1 MSFLRNRMG
10 AILIGAIGLALFAF
24 LLGDAVQ
31 VGGSLMDG
39 DRDAVGEVAGES
51 IKYDVF
57 KAKVDQNEANFKQQM
72 GGTLNPQM
80 SAYVVENTW
89 NQSIFEILIDKEAE
103 RLGLQVSGRELDDM
117 VTGKNPHP
125 QVVQTFADQQTG
137 QVNRQQI
144 AAFLDNLKTQGPN
157 SPIGQQW
164 GNFLLSI
171 KRDRLS
177 QKYNNLVKNSIY
189 VTSLEAREDYVQR
202 NKLAD
207 FSYVALDYAS
217 IADDKVTLTD
227 GDYSDYYKENKKRF
241 YNKEESRSIDYVV
254 FDANPSKEDTAAIK
268 ASITKIAQDFKT
280 TTNDSVFVAV
290 NADTK
295 APLSYVKKGQLE
307 PALDSVVFGS
317 SRGAVIGPIF
327 SNGTYKVA
335 KVLDL
340 KSSPDSVKASH
351 ILLNPAAEGGADKA
365 KAKADSILGAIR
377 AGSSFEQLAAQ
388 FSVDGSKD
396 QGGSLGTFGRGAM
409 IPVFEEA
416 VFNGKPGEYK
426 IVSSQFG
433 VHIIRID
440 KQVGSSLVAKVGI
453 VDRAIRSSSQTQQNV
468 FQQASAFLTSASD
481 SKSFDDAAKKAGVT
495 KLTAPGV
502 SASQPAIQGLENP
515 RPLVQWAFMAEEGDV
530 TEKVYELDNQYVVA
544 KLIAVREVG
553 VLPLEQVKKDIEPMV
568 RIQVKGKML
577 AEQLEKALSGSST
590 IGQVA
595 QKAGKPVQSAQN
607 VVFANPVIPGGAQ
620 ENKVIGT
627 LFGLQPKKLSKPIA
641 GESGVFVVT
650 VNSFTNP
657 APLTN
662 TFKQK
667 EQIMQSVAQRAQA
680 QAFEVLKENAKVKDN
695 RLRFF

>member
-10 AILIGAIGLALFAF
+10 VILIGAIGLALFAF

-39 DRDAVGEVAGES
+39 DRNTVGEVAGES
-51 IKYDVF
+51 IKYDEF
-57 KAKVDQNEANFKQQM
+57 KVKVDQNEANFRQQM
-72 GGTLNPQM
+72 GGALNPQM

-89 NQSIFEILIDKEAE
+89 NQSIFEVLIEKETE

-137 QVNRQQI
+137 QVNRAQI
-144 AAFLDNLKTQGPN
+144 AAFLDNLKIQGPN

-177 QKYNNLVKNSIY
+177 QKYNNLIKNSIY
-189 VTSLEAREDYVQR
+189 VTSLEAREDYAQR

-207 FSYVALDYAS
+207 FSYAALDYAS
-217 IADDKVTLTD
+217 IADDKVTITD
-227 GDYSDYYKENKKRF
+227 GDYSDYYKENKKLF
-241 YNKEESRSIDYVV
+241 YNKEESRAIDYVV
-254 FDANPSKEDTAAIK
+254 FDANPSKEDTVAINAAIN
-268 ASITKIAQDFKT
+268 KIAADFRA

-295 APLSYVKKGQLE
+295 APLSYIKRGQLE
-307 PALDSVVFGS
+307 PMLDSAVFSS
-317 SRGAVIGPIF
+317 SRGTVIGPIY
-327 SNGTYKVA
+327 SNGAYKVA

-340 KSSPDSVKASH
+340 KLSPDSVKASH
-351 ILLNPAAEGGADKA
+351 ILLNPAAEGGVDQA
-365 KAKADSILGAIR
+365 KAKADSILGIIKK
-377 AGSSFEQLAAQ
+377 GTSFEEMAAK

-409 IPVFEEA
+409 IPVFEDA

-426 IVSSQFG
+426 IVTSQFG
-433 VHIIRID
+433 VHVIRID
-440 KQVGSSLVAKVGI
+440 KQIGSSLVAKVGI
-453 VDRAIRSSSQTQQNV
+453 VDKAIRSSSQTQQDV
-468 FQQASAFLTSASD
+468 YQKASAFLTAATD
-481 SKSFDDAAKKAGVT
+481 AKSFDEAAKKQGVV
-495 KLTAPGV
+495 KLSAPNV
-502 SASQPAIQGLENP
+502 SASQSAIQGLENP
-515 RPLVQWAFMAEEGDV
+515 RSLVQWAFTADEGDI

-544 KLIAVREVG
+544 KVTAIHEVG
-553 VLPLEQVKKDIEPMV
+553 ILPLEQVKKDIEPMV
-568 RIQVKGKML
+568 RKRVKAKML
-577 AEQLEKALSGSST
+577 TEQFEKALSGSTT
-590 IGQVA
+590 INQVA
-595 QKAGKPVQSAQN
+595 QKIGKQVQSAQN
-607 VVFANPVIPGGAQ
+607 IVMANPVIPSGIQ
-620 ENKVIGT
+620 ESKVIGT
-627 LFGLQPKKLSKPIA
+627 VFGMQPKKLSKPVA
-641 GESGVFVVT
+641 GESGVFVVM
-650 VNSFTNP
+650 VNAFTNP

-662 TFKQK
+662 TYKQK

-680 QAFEVLKENAKVKDN
+680 QAFEVLKDKAKVKDY